1 MVTVK
6 EHLEPAGSGPLSTH
20 IPADISTALDN
31 AVTGAAGT
39 DLELDCT
46 VVGGNPAPKLTWY
59 VAGTEVAS
67 TLAQE
72 DRKQGNTWTSRSR
85 LRLPVSR
92 ADHAGQVRC
101 EAEHDALNTPLIGL
115 ATLNI
120 LYPPRASAGSS
131 GGNKTSGTSS
141 GLSEGG
147 SVTLTCEVDSNPP
160 ASRVS
165 WRRSGAATTLTS
177 QQNFTISPVTRET
190 AGSYECVAENM
201 LGMSQPATVQLHVDC
216 KCFLYLRG

>member
-31 AVTGAAGT
+31 AVTSAAGT

-72 DRKQGNTWTSRSR
+72 DRKQGNAWTSRSR

-147 SVTLTCEVDSNPP
+147 SVTLT
-160 ASRVS
+160 
-165 WRRSGAATTLTS
+165 
-177 QQNFTISPVTRET
+177 ISPVTRET

>member
-72 DRKQGNTWTSRSR
+72 DRKQG
-85 LRLPVSR
+85 
-92 ADHAGQVRC
+92 
-101 EAEHDALNTPLIGL
+101 
-115 ATLNI
+115 
-120 LYPPRASAGSS
+120 
-131 GGNKTSGTSS
+131 TSGLIMV
-141 GLSEGG
+141 LSACLLTI
-147 SVTLTCEVDSNPP
+147 TLT
-160 ASRVS
+160 
-165 WRRSGAATTLTS
+165 
-177 QQNFTISPVTRET
+177 
-190 AGSYECVAENM
+190 
-201 LGMSQPATVQLHVDC
+201 LG
-216 KCFLYLRG
+216 KLYFYSLSIQ